1 MWKASKLWHCRVL
14 LFSNVPLLFLHLT
27 KKRIGS
33 GAICIREPLKIDSA
47 VYGMYTCLQLIFFF
61 FYLCGPAGTT
71 YIFGRDGGVVVY
83 TWPPNERPSTRAD
96 RLALGFSTQQ
106 KHAILLRV
114 DSASG
119 LGDYLQLQI
128 VSTHSNTR
136 PKKVWF
142 FLNTYYECI
151 RILLNKH

>member
-1 MWKASKLWHCRVL
+1 M
-14 LFSNVPLLFLHLT
+14 
-27 KKRIGS
+27 
-33 GAICIREPLKIDSA
+33 
-47 VYGMYTCLQLIFFF
+47 
-61 FYLCGPAGTT
+61 
-71 YIFGRDGGVVVY
+71 VY

-128 VSTHSNTR
+128 VSTHRKCSYFILFPIVVNSQYSEPTVNTHSSSFHFR
-136 PKKVWF
+136 VSGIHIHHRQSLSR
-142 FLNTYYECI
+142 LNGHIYLG
-151 RILLNKH
+151 R

>member
-1 MWKASKLWHCRVL
+1 M
-14 LFSNVPLLFLHLT
+14 
-27 KKRIGS
+27 I
-33 GAICIREPLKIDSA
+33 
-47 VYGMYTCLQLIFFF
+47 
-61 FYLCGPAGTT
+61 
-71 YIFGRDGGVVVY
+71 Y

-128 VSTHSNTR
+128 VSTTICQGLCDLS
-136 PKKVWF
+136 F
-142 FLNTYYECI
+142 SCSISCLYSFSQ
-151 RILLNKH
+151 LLLQ

>member
-1 MWKASKLWHCRVL
+1 MTNRLAW
-14 LFSNVPLLFLHLT
+14 NY
-27 KKRIGS
+27 I
-33 GAICIREPLKIDSA
+33 
-47 VYGMYTCLQLIFFF
+47 

-71 YIFGRDGGVVVY
+71 YIFGRDGGLVIY

-128 VSTHSNTR
+128 VSTRQIDMYSLTCF
-136 PKKVWF
+136 V
-142 FLNTYYECI
+142 
-151 RILLNKH
+151 

>member
-1 MWKASKLWHCRVL
+1 MTHGYFCKY
-14 LFSNVPLLFLHLT
+14 N
-27 KKRIGS
+27 
-33 GAICIREPLKIDSA
+33 
-47 VYGMYTCLQLIFFF
+47 

-71 YIFGRDGGVVVY
+71 YIFGRDGGLVVY

-106 KHAILLRV
+106 KHAVLLRV

-128 VSTHSNTR
+128 VSQHNHFKTVSQTPHL
-136 PKKVWF
+136 WF
-142 FLNTYYECI
+142 IIIQVICTWCSPLSKPTSSV
-151 RILLNKH
+151 LNKSAHLSQYCSTVSNISLLSTVSRFRCWIHDERRCNYSH

>member
-1 MWKASKLWHCRVL
+1 M
-14 LFSNVPLLFLHLT
+14 
-27 KKRIGS
+27 
-33 GAICIREPLKIDSA
+33 
-47 VYGMYTCLQLIFFF
+47 
-61 FYLCGPAGTT
+61 
-71 YIFGRDGGVVVY
+71 VY

-128 VSTHSNTR
+128 VSAHMFTPTGLLTITVAR
-136 PKKVWF
+136 QKTLF
-142 FLNTYYECI
+142 FLHMI
-151 RILLNKH
+151 QKKLKI

>member
-1 MWKASKLWHCRVL
+1 MC
-14 LFSNVPLLFLHLT
+14 
-27 KKRIGS
+27 
-33 GAICIREPLKIDSA
+33 
-47 VYGMYTCLQLIFFF
+47 M
-61 FYLCGPAGTT
+61 CGPAGTT

-128 VSTHSNTR
+128 VSEH
-136 PKKVWF
+136 
-142 FLNTYYECI
+142 LCI
-151 RILLNKH
+151 QQLEQR

>member
-1 MWKASKLWHCRVL
+1 MQHINMLGIK
-14 LFSNVPLLFLHLT
+14 
-27 KKRIGS
+27 
-33 GAICIREPLKIDSA
+33 
-47 VYGMYTCLQLIFFF
+47 F

-71 YIFGRDGGVVVY
+71 YIFGRDGGMVVY

-128 VSTHSNTR
+128 VSTQAHIQLA
-136 PKKVWF
+136 KEI
-142 FLNTYYECI
+142 LILHTYFI
-151 RILLNKH
+151 FNNI

>member
-1 MWKASKLWHCRVL
+1 M
-14 LFSNVPLLFLHLT
+14 
-27 KKRIGS
+27 
-33 GAICIREPLKIDSA
+33 
-47 VYGMYTCLQLIFFF
+47 

-71 YIFGRDGGVVVY
+71 YIFARDGGVVVY

-128 VSTHSNTR
+128 VSTHLYIQT
-136 PKKVWF
+136 PFEPFKLF
-142 FLNTYYECI
+142 Y
-151 RILLNKH
+151 ILLFLEEFISTTHVLTGHASFIYFINLHLTTKFHVIHFMSQPSGSRQVCPTSEKLQQAVH

>member
-1 MWKASKLWHCRVL
+1 MV
-14 LFSNVPLLFLHLT
+14 
-27 KKRIGS
+27 I
-33 GAICIREPLKIDSA
+33 
-47 VYGMYTCLQLIFFF
+47 
-61 FYLCGPAGTT
+61 
-71 YIFGRDGGVVVY
+71 Y

-128 VSTHSNTR
+128 VSTSKTVIALHRHITIDSNIIGPRDQGLT
-136 PKKVWF
+136 
-142 FLNTYYECI
+142 LNVM
-151 RILLNKH
+151 

>member
-1 MWKASKLWHCRVL
+1 MDSRQVVSL
-14 LFSNVPLLFLHLT
+14 S
-27 KKRIGS
+27 
-33 GAICIREPLKIDSA
+33 IDSVFA
-47 VYGMYTCLQLIFFF
+47 MYIQKFDLSL
-61 FYLCGPAGTT
+61 PAGTT

-128 VSTHSNTR
+128 VS
-136 PKKVWF
+136 
-142 FLNTYYECI
+142 I
-151 RILLNKH
+151 RAVPHFSHLLH

>member
-1 MWKASKLWHCRVL
+1 MCLKDLAKHRFTSW
-14 LFSNVPLLFLHLT
+14 
-27 KKRIGS
+27 S
-33 GAICIREPLKIDSA
+33 GQPVIPDNTITTYRFTYNYI
-47 VYGMYTCLQLIFFF
+47 F
-61 FYLCGPAGTT
+61 FYLRRPAGTT
-71 YIFGRDGGVVVY
+71 YIFGRDGGLVIY

-128 VSTHSNTR
+128 VSTTICQGLCDLSFSCNISCLYSFSR
-136 PKKVWF
+136 
-142 FLNTYYECI
+142 
-151 RILLNKH
+151 LLLQ

>member
-1 MWKASKLWHCRVL
+1 M
-14 LFSNVPLLFLHLT
+14 
-27 KKRIGS
+27 I
-33 GAICIREPLKIDSA
+33 
-47 VYGMYTCLQLIFFF
+47 
-61 FYLCGPAGTT
+61 
-71 YIFGRDGGVVVY
+71 Y

-128 VSTHSNTR
+128 VSTTICQGLCDLSFSCNISCLYS
-136 PKKVWF
+136 F
-142 FLNTYYECI
+142 SQ
-151 RILLNKH
+151 LLLQ

>member
-1 MWKASKLWHCRVL
+1 MWTCPHLHL
-14 LFSNVPLLFLHLT
+14 HLHLFL
-27 KKRIGS
+27 
-33 GAICIREPLKIDSA
+33 
-47 VYGMYTCLQLIFFF
+47 YF

-106 KHAILLRV
+106 KHAVLLRV

-128 VSTHSNTR
+128 VSTNCT
-136 PKKVWF
+136 
-142 FLNTYYECI
+142 FLLEV
-151 RILLNKH
+151 